1 MRVRL
6 GEILP
11 CIMKMTKIISL
22 GVGLMEIPE
31 KLTFVDGFYFTDGG
45 SIVLIAEEP
54 DSTRHQ
60 ITLAQHRFLEI
71 FDPNLLPGRLYFDH
85 LMVPIRSEMEAK
97 LIALIQVSEIHPVEP
112 PELEKNKSSTR
123 DGPVVV
129 VGDDLK
135 EYYAKMSEGMEEVIQ
150 HLIENLINF
159 VQSREY
165 VRIARSLKKRL
176 MGMTPH
182 RSPPRRSSHR
192 SWRLP
197 PLK

>member
-1 MRVRL
+1 M
-6 GEILP
+6 
-11 CIMKMTKIISL
+11 SL
-22 GVGLMEIPE
+22 GVGLMEIPKE
-31 KLTFVDGFYFTDGG
+31 LKIVEGFYLTDGG
-45 SIVLIAEEP
+45 SIVLVAEEP
-54 DSTRHQ
+54 NGTRHQ
-60 ITLAQHRFLEI
+60 ITLAQHMFLEI

-112 PELEKNKSSTR
+112 LESEKNKSSTR

-135 EYYAKMSEGMEEVIQ
+135 EYYAKMSEGMEEVIR

-165 VRIARSLKKRL
+165 VRIAKKFEE
-176 MGMTPH
+176 
-182 RSPPRRSSHR
+182 
-192 SWRLP
+192 
-197 PLK
+197 

>member
-1 MRVRL
+1 
-6 GEILP
+6 
-11 CIMKMTKIISL
+11 
-22 GVGLMEIPE
+22 MEIPE
-31 KLTFVDGFYFTDGG
+31 KLKIVEGFYLTDGG
-45 SIVLIAEEP
+45 SIVLVAEES

-60 ITLAQHRFLEI
+60 ITLAQHMFLEI
-71 FDPNLLPGRLYFDH
+71 FDPNLLPGRLYFNH

-97 LIALIQVSEIHPVEP
+97 LIALMQVSEIHPAEP
-112 PELEKNKSSTR
+112 PESPHRSAGQATANPRTGMSPQERGYTGDQKSSTR

-165 VRIARSLKKRL
+165 VRIAKKFDKKVN
-176 MGMTPH
+176 GDN
-182 RSPPRRSSHR
+182 SPQEPS
-192 SWRLP
+192 P
-197 PLK
+197 

>member
-1 MRVRL
+1 
-6 GEILP
+6 
-11 CIMKMTKIISL
+11 
-22 GVGLMEIPE
+22 MEIPE
-31 KLTFVDGFYFTDGG
+31 KLTIVEGFYFTDGG

-71 FDPNLLPGRLYFDH
+71 FDPNLLPGRLYFNH

-97 LIALIQVSEIHPVEP
+97 LIALVQVSEIVPAEP
-112 PELEKNKSSTR
+112 PEQEKVESSTG

-135 EYYAKMSEGMEEVIQ
+135 EYYAKVAEGKEEAIQ
-150 HLIENLINF
+150 HLIENLINY

-165 VRIARSLKKRL
+165 VRIAKKIEKKVS
-176 MGMTPH
+176 GD
-182 RSPPRRSSHR
+182 
-192 SWRLP
+192 
-197 PLK
+197 KI

>member
-1 MRVRL
+1 
-6 GEILP
+6 
-11 CIMKMTKIISL
+11 
-22 GVGLMEIPE
+22 MEIPE
-31 KLTFVDGFYFTDGG
+31 KLTIVEGFYFTDGG
-45 SIVLIAEEP
+45 SIVLVAEEP

-71 FDPNLLPGRLYFDH
+71 FDPNLLPGRLYFNH
-85 LMVPIRSEMEAK
+85 LMVPVRSEMEAK
-97 LIALIQVSEIHPVEP
+97 LIALMQVSEILPVEQ
-112 PELEKNKSSTR
+112 PELEKNKSSTS

-165 VRIARSLKKRL
+165 VRIAKKFETKVN
-176 MGMTPH
+176 GDN
-182 RSPPRRSSHR
+182 SPQE
-192 SWRLP
+192 LG
-197 PLK
+197 

>member
-1 MRVRL
+1 MPSKPTIDFTTFPVLTTERL
-6 GEILP
+6 ILREFRRSDAADVLIFRGDP
-11 CIMKMTKIISL
+11 IVQKYDDPVIHTR
-22 GVGLMEIPE
+22 EE
-31 KLTFVDGFYFTDGG
+31 ALTF
-45 SIVLIAEEP
+45 IAELHEEY
-54 DSTRHQ
+54 
-60 ITLAQHRFLEI
+60 LAQKGVSWAVTLSEQDVVLGYWRT
-71 FDPNLLPGRLYFDH
+71 PNLLPGRLYFDH

-97 LIALIQVSEIHPVEP
+97 LIALIQVSEILPVEP

-165 VRIARSLKKRL
+165 VRIAKKFETKVNRN
-176 MGMTPH
+176 
-182 RSPPRRSSHR
+182 
-192 SWRLP
+192 
-197 PLK
+197 